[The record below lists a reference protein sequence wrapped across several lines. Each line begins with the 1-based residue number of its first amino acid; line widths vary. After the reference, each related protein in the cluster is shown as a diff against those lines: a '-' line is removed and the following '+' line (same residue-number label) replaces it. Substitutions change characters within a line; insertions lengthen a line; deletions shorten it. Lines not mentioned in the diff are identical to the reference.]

1 MTYCIHVSSSGSCK
15 SSFQL
20 LQEYINFEINV
31 ADKSCSFISL
41 YRSPSQSKDEF
52 EYFADNLN
60 LNLDSIALRNPYLFF
75 VLGDLNA
82 QTKGWYTLGKTI
94 YQGCRIYGITSEFG
108 LEQLI
113 HELTHII

>member
-1 MTYCIHVSSSGSCK
+1 MLLTNHVVLSLCI
-15 SSFQL
+15 
-20 LQEYINFEINV
+20 
-31 ADKSCSFISL
+31 D
-41 YRSPSQSKDEF
+41 PSQSKDEF
-52 EYFADNLN
+52 ESFADNLK

-82 QTKGWYTLGKTI
+82 QAKGWHTLGKRI

-108 LEQLI
+108 LEELI